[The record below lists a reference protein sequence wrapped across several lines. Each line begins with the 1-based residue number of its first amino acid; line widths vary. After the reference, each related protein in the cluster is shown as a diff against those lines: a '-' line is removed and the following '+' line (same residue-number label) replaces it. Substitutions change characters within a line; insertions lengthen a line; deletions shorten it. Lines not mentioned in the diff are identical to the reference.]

1 MIVDYYETSPR
12 KEVEFDEFFEEQLER
27 EKKDLEKREKQKEKL
42 KRQKVKEEQAKIKRE
57 SKRNVKVITGLCI
70 FFAVFSIIGYRVFLI
85 NNSLKEKENLKVQLA
100 EIKKQNEQ
108 LQVTIE
114 QQMNLNTIEQ
124 EAKEKLGMRKLDNNQ
139 KVYVNLN
146 KEDYTQSSDTT
157 ETESK
162 NETWWSKLLKD
173 LFNIE

>member
-12 KEVEFDEFFEEQLER
+12 KEEEFEEFLDEQIKRNNKTLER
-27 EKKDLEKREKQKEKL
+27 KAKQKEKL
-42 KRQKVKEEQAKIKRE
+42 KREKIKEQAQIKRE
-57 SKRNVKVITGLCI
+57 SKKNMKVISGLCI

-85 NNSLKEKENLKVQLA
+85 NNSLKEKEKLKAQLS
-100 EIKKQNEQ
+100 EIKKQNDQ

-139 KVYVNLN
+139 KVYMNLN
-146 KEDYTQSSDTT
+146 KEDYTQSSVKK
-157 ETESK
+157 ETS
-162 NETWWSKLLKD
+162 NEKDTWWAKLLKD

>member
-12 KEVEFDEFFEEQLER
+12 KEETFDNLFQEQLE
-27 EKKDLEKREKQKEKL
+27 KQQKTIEKRERQKEKL
-42 KRQKVKEEQAKIKRE
+42 KRAKIKEEQAKIKRE

-85 NNSLKEKENLKVQLA
+85 NNSLKEKENLKAQLS

-146 KEDYTQSSDTT
+146 KEDYTQSSVSS
-157 ETESK
+157 EQGK
-162 NETWWSKLLKD
+162 GNETWWAKLFKD
-173 LFNIE
+173 LFNIQ

>member
-12 KEVEFDEFFEEQLER
+12 KEEDFEEFLEEQIER
-27 EKKDLEKREKQKEKL
+27 NNRVIERKAKQREKL
-42 KRQKVKEEQAKIKRE
+42 KREKIKEEAKIKRE
-57 SKRNVKVITGLCI
+57 SKKNVKVITGLCI
-70 FFAVFSIIGYRVFLI
+70 FFALFSIIGYRVFLI
-85 NNSLKEKENLKVQLA
+85 NNSLKEKENLKAQLA

-146 KEDYTQSSDTT
+146 KEDYTQSSVKT
-157 ETESK
+157 ENGSEK
-162 NETWWSKLLKD
+162 ETWWAKLLKD

>member
-12 KEVEFDEFFEEQLER
+12 KIDDEFFEEPIIEEPII
-27 EKKDLEKREKQKEKL
+27 EKKTKQKTK
-42 KRQKVKEEQAKIKRE
+42 KNNDRAKIEQKNARLE
-57 SKRNVKVITGLCI
+57 TKKNSKIIFEVCI
-70 FFAVFSIIGYRVFLI
+70 FFAIFATIGYRVFLI
-85 NNSLKEKENLKVQLA
+85 NSSLKEKVALKAELA

-108 LQVTIE
+108 LEVSIE

-146 KEDYTQSSDTT
+146 KEDF
-157 ETESK
+157 TESLVESQGAK
-162 NETWWSKLLKD
+162 TEETWWSKLLRD
-173 LFNIE
+173 LFNIK

>member
-12 KEVEFDEFFEEQLER
+12 KEEEFEEFLEEQIER
-27 EKKDLEKREKQKEKL
+27 NNRAIEKKVKQKEKL
-42 KRQKVKEEQAKIKRE
+42 KREKIKEQAQIKRE
-57 SKRNVKVITGLCI
+57 SKKNIKVIAGLCI

-85 NNSLKEKENLKVQLA
+85 NNSLKEKEKLKAQLA

-146 KEDYTQSSDTT
+146 KEDYTQSSVKK
-157 ETESK
+157 EIG
-162 NETWWSKLLKD
+162 NEKDTWWAKLLKD

>member
-12 KEVEFDEFFEEQLER
+12 KIEDEFFDEAIIEEPVI
-27 EKKDLEKREKQKEKL
+27 EKKPKRRTKKNNENV
-42 KRQKVKEEQAKIKRE
+42 QKVQTNARLETKKNINIIFE
-57 SKRNVKVITGLCI
+57 VCI
-70 FFAVFSIIGYRVFLI
+70 FFAIFAVIGYRVFLI
-85 NNSLKEKENLKVQLA
+85 NSSLKEKETLKAELA

-108 LQVTIE
+108 LEVNIE

-146 KEDYTQSSDTT
+146 KEDF
-157 ETESK
+157 TESLIESQGEK
-162 NETWWSKLLKD
+162 TEETWWSKLLRD
-173 LFNIE
+173 LFKIK